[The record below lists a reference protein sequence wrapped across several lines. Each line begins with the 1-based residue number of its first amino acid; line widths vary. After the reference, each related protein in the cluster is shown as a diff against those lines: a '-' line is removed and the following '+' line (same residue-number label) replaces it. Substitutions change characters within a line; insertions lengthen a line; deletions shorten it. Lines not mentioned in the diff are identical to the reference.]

1 MSAWAEAGSAAY
13 LATDAAL
20 RAHVAQMWQDLNAE
34 LGRSRLHPGQRGP
47 LEHLRKAGLL
57 YPVATPEAPTG
68 WCTAAP
74 TGSNSDPDGP
84 RHVVADLPIGAEAVW
99 PPA

>member
-20 RAHVAQMWQDLNAE
+20 RAHVAQMWQDLNAD

-47 LEHLRKAGLL
+47 LE
-57 YPVATPEAPTG
+57 
-68 WCTAAP
+68 
-74 TGSNSDPDGP
+74 
-84 RHVVADLPIGAEAVW
+84 
-99 PPA
+99 PPAQSGATLSRRDS